1 MYHFQNVQMSPTLS
15 DLTHG
20 HIAQPPLSPMYT
32 QGIRVG
38 NSHVSY
44 DSHFT
49 PPMNRRPEIL
59 TGLQMHS
66 QRPSA
71 YDMQPQCQIYPN
83 GQIGQGPDINPTL
96 TQRDPNSMG
105 IPYPGMPPQTLS
117 CSLTPNERP
126 TRFEGQG
133 HTTPLRSYD
142 NSMSYPNH
150 DVKFS
155 SNYDANQ
162 FGHFVYPHMASHYG
176 HSRAFEVEP
185 SPYPPTPRASQ
196 CYPTIG
202 TPNTVP
208 CRQHAEYLQPL
219 SIQNNHGNPIQQNI
233 NQGFQSQPRNHHN
246 VESAQPVQN
255 VDLTRPSQAS
265 SMQSQQLSAE
275 FEAKIHLIPDRF
287 LKNVH
292 RDETGFGYYLKAQNT
307 HSDSESI
314 SRLTSPQESKNVELM
329 NKGNLTNCNSL
340 GQMHASNVISNHEL
354 KSQQLKQSS
363 TCVQENYSCPV
374 EQPPEKESKNFKLQ
388 SKLCLKERSTKVHK
402 KFNTQSQMTCRPGTS
417 EKASQCDLS
426 SVLPITTNSSGSY
439 TLETHSSQRSQIS
452 AACTLEPVHS
462 HSPVAYTLE
471 SIHSQNH
478 EIHTK
483 DPSHLSRLG
492 MSTLEPSSLG
502 SHARARVHSHSPG
515 LSTPE
520 PNSSGS
526 SAQEVSHTSRPGS
539 DTNTN
544 YLSSTISSS
553 HSNGPMPDSNFKYL
567 YSPRLDASELNHMSC
582 PGPSALENN
591 YSHGPGTGSN
601 LNPSSSPRLDAPEL
615 SPSRPGPGA
624 SELRHSPGS
633 KSTKVSS
640 RRLDASELSP
650 SRPGPGA
657 SELRH
662 SPRSTLTQL
671 SSRRLDASELSPSR
685 PGPCA
690 LETSPSHHS
699 YCNTEIN
706 HMGSRRFDTSEQN
719 AISPGQS
726 ALEIKH
732 SCISHS
738 NSKLDHPNSPGHCTS
753 KFAHENSPG
762 AHAPE
767 FTQNSLEAQALEN
780 MSKGCTLEHT
790 QISLEA
796 HALESK
802 SRICSL
808 ELNQN
813 SLEAQAPENPSR
825 DCQPKRTLERHI
837 ENNAAK
843 QDQNGQIQIRP
854 MQNKG
859 VASSLSALFSKCLVI
874 LACLLQL
881 SKLTISTVFTVWLLS
896 CGKTQLMKHAVKL
909 ILPIL
914 GISTRMTDSQLA
926 YIIAAALFSFIVG
939 ITLVQS
945 QGHIIKLWKRDPN
958 KMQTA

>member
-1 MYHFQNVQMSPTLS
+1 MS
-15 DLTHG
+15 
-20 HIAQPPLSPMYT
+20 
-32 QGIRVG
+32 
-38 NSHVSY
+38 
-44 DSHFT
+44 
-49 PPMNRRPEIL
+49 
-59 TGLQMHS
+59 
-66 QRPSA
+66 
-71 YDMQPQCQIYPN
+71 
-83 GQIGQGPDINPTL
+83 
-96 TQRDPNSMG
+96 
-105 IPYPGMPPQTLS
+105 
-117 CSLTPNERP
+117 
-126 TRFEGQG
+126 
-133 HTTPLRSYD
+133 
-142 NSMSYPNH
+142 
-150 DVKFS
+150 
-155 SNYDANQ
+155 
-162 FGHFVYPHMASHYG
+162 
-176 HSRAFEVEP
+176 
-185 SPYPPTPRASQ
+185 
-196 CYPTIG
+196 
-202 TPNTVP
+202 

-219 SIQNNHGNPIQQNI
+219 AIQNNHGNPIQQNI

-255 VDLTRPSQAS
+255 VDLTHPSQAS

-292 RDETGFGYYLKAQNT
+292 RDETGLGYYLKAQNT

-314 SRLTSPQESKNVELM
+314 SRLTSPQESKTVELM

-402 KFNTQSQMTCRPGTS
+402 KFNTQSKMTCRPGTS

-426 SVLPITTNSSGSY
+426 SVLPITTNSPGSY
-439 TLETHSSQRSQIS
+439 TLETHSSQRSQS
-452 AACTLEPVHS
+452 PAACTLEPVHS

-471 SIHSQNH
+471 SIYSQNH

-483 DPSHLSRLG
+483 DPSHLSRPG

-502 SHARARVHSHSPG
+502 SHARAFVHSHSPG
-515 LSTPE
+515 FSTLE
-520 PNSSGS
+520 PNLSGS

-539 DTNTN
+539 DSNTN

-567 YSPRLDASELNHMSC
+567 YSPRLDASELNHLSC
-582 PGPSALENN
+582 PGSSALENN

-633 KSTKVSS
+633 TSTKV
-640 RRLDASELSP
+640 
-650 SRPGPGA
+650 
-657 SELRH
+657 
-662 SPRSTLTQL
+662 

-690 LETSPSHHS
+690 LETSPSYLS

-706 HMGSRRFDTSEQN
+706 HMGSPRFDTSEQN

-738 NSKLDHPNSPGHCTS
+738 NSKLDHPNSPGHCTL

-802 SRICSL
+802 SRVCSL

-825 DCQPKRTLERHI
+825 DCQPIRTLERHI

-896 CGKTQLMKHAVKL
+896 CVKTQLMKHAIKL